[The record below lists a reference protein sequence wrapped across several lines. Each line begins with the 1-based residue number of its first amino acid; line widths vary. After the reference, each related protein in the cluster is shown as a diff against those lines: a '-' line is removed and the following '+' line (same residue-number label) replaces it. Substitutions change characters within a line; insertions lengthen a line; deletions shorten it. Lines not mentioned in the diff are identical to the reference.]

1 MKPLPLLIWLLLLV
15 FSCQEKASE
24 TSNSSKPNIV
34 FIFTDDL
41 GYGDVGCFGATD
53 IKTPHIDRIAEEGI
67 KFTSF
72 LSASPVCSPSRA
84 GLLTGRMPQ
93 RMGINAVF
101 FPESFTGMDPEE
113 ITFAEILKEKGYRTA
128 AVGKWH
134 LGHLERFLP
143 LNQGFDQYFGIPYSN
158 DMESVVYLRDNEV
171 ESFEVDQTYTTQK
184 YTEEALTFID
194 EASDSPFL
202 LYLAHNQPHVPIY
215 ASPEFQGKSER
226 GLYGDVIQEIDWSV
240 GQVLAKLEEK
250 GILENTIIV
259 FSSDNGPWLVM
270 EDHGGSAG
278 PLREGKQYTFEG
290 GVRVPTVAMWKG
302 KIAPGQVYEKLA
314 TQMDWFPTF
323 CNIVGAEIPQD
334 REIDGK
340 DLSAVLFENGEREGD
355 TFLYYMLSD
364 QRGFREGDWK
374 IKLPFPGFEGSRGM
388 KALAAHDTLL
398 FNIKNDPGE
407 TTNLAEGNPEK
418 LAQMM
423 RAMDIAVKQL
433 GPLPPSLVIRS
444 PQDNS
449 HFIYLDSK
457 RKEAVNQ

>member
-1 MKPLPLLIWLLLLV
+1 MKSLPFLILLV
-15 FSCQEKASE
+15 VVSFSCREKASE
-24 TSNSSKPNIV
+24 EPNSSTPNIV

-41 GYGDVGCFGATD
+41 GYGDIGCFGATD
-53 IKTPHIDRIAEEGI
+53 IKTPHIDRIANEGI

-101 FPESFTGMDPEE
+101 FPESFTGMDPGE

-134 LGHLERFLP
+134 LGHMERFLP

-194 EASDSPFL
+194 KASASPFL

-215 ASPEFQGKSER
+215 ASPDFRGKSER

-250 GILENTIIV
+250 GILENTMIV

-278 PLREGKQYTFEG
+278 PLREGK
-290 GVRVPTVAMWKG
+290 
-302 KIAPGQVYEKLA
+302 
-314 TQMDWFPTF
+314 
-323 CNIVGAEIPQD
+323 
-334 REIDGK
+334 
-340 DLSAVLFENGEREGD
+340 
-355 TFLYYMLSD
+355 
-364 QRGFREGDWK
+364 
-374 IKLPFPGFEGSRGM
+374 
-388 KALAAHDTLL
+388 
-398 FNIKNDPGE
+398 
-407 TTNLAEGNPEK
+407 
-418 LAQMM
+418 
-423 RAMDIAVKQL
+423 
-433 GPLPPSLVIRS
+433 
-444 PQDNS
+444 
-449 HFIYLDSK
+449 
-457 RKEAVNQ
+457 